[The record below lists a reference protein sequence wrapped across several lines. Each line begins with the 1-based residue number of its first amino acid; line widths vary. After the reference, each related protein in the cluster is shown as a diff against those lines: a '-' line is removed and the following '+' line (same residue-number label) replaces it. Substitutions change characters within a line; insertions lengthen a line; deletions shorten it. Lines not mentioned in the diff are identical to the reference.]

1 MHGKENK
8 KLDIIPLLNLAYLK
22 VVLYFKYES
31 VLKCGQATGELTLR
45 PRKLSVDSWSSMP
58 AFSAASV

>member
-8 KLDIIPLLNLAYLK
+8 KLDTIPLLNLAYLK

-45 PRKLSVDSWSSMP
+45 SRKLSVDS
-58 AFSAASV
+58 